1 MVEVQMHCPQGQF
14 QMQNMRCCPSCTLGT
29 GNRARKVSGTQ
40 GTHPGFL
47 SLFQPQ
53 NSVAGNIKGFPLR
66 FLAIIKYHDNW
77 VTIRLQSSI

>member
-1 MVEVQMHCPQGQF
+1 MKIANENGGSPNALPSGQF

-66 FLAIIKYHDNW
+66 FLAIIKLNTT
-77 VTIRLQSSI
+77 TIG